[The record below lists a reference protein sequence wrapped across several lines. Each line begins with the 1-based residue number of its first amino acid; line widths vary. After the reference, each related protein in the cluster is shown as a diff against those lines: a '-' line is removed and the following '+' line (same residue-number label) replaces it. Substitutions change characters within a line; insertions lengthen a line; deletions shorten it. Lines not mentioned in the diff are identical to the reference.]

1 MDWPTIYKSSIRSK
15 KKGFECTCLVYVLFC
30 LKLELEKLIGWR
42 EGGDSATL
50 RHGKRVWNFD
60 NVTNRCV
67 NQICL
72 SRTASWNMT
81 LAYNPVH
88 IIYLIVIFCLPSF
101 LLSSQATN
109 MSHLR
114 RRQCSLP
121 SLPFLCLSLSLS
133 WPPPISLSIVR
144 LARMQL
150 FFGTI
155 CGLNFFTTAHHH
167 IPLQKREERLL
178 LLPLWLK
185 RMKRRTMK
193 RG

>member
-1 MDWPTIYKSSIRSK
+1 MFVAHR
-15 KKGFECTCLVYVLFC
+15 F
-30 LKLELEKLIGWR
+30 LKHDFG
-42 EGGDSATL
+42 
-50 RHGKRVWNFD
+50 V
-60 NVTNRCV
+60 
-67 NQICL
+67 Q
-72 SRTASWNMT
+72 SRTYYLPYCHFLST
-81 LAYNPVH
+81 L
-88 IIYLIVIFCLPSF
+88 LPSF
-101 LLSSQATN
+101 LASHEYVASAAASVLASFIALF
-109 MSHLR
+109 MS
-114 RRQCSLP
+114 
-121 SLPFLCLSLSLS
+121 LSLSLS